1 MNAEIK
7 RLKDKL
13 ARKEIDCLNEER
25 KFEKEKNKCAEY
37 CDQIKTAKLEE
48 KTYQNKIELLNEDL
62 RVERVNYQD
71 LQNSYKRLNEKLEI
85 VARYRPN
92 INPINNRIL

>member
-37 CDQIKTAKLEE
+37 RDQIKTAKLEE